1 MGTSKGPANSSV
13 RDHFIPIRKSELVVL
28 LRDELPEKE
37 RQEFEQ
43 LCHIIESVFHH
54 EYHQRLEALKGD
66 YAAFDPDADTRPT
79 RTFSDQQRKQAMPSL
94 FERFS
99 EMLERA
105 NYRRLERGEIDQLLE
120 VAGKWG
126 VRLEVDFEILEQF
139 EVYVRGSEVDRTTRR
154 RWQKLYKSEEAEVP
168 VYQRLVLIFRHRPHR
183 RLPKNADTDKVFIKL
198 FKNIPHHDLKILLP
212 GVRVRMTLLDQAR
225 IAFPTITGIG
235 ITVSKIVA
243 KGLVAFGTMTG
254 TLALLGMIGGL
265 IGYGVKSFIG
275 FLRTKEKH
283 QLTLT
288 KNLYY
293 QNLDNNAGVL
303 FRLLDDAEE
312 QEFREAVLAY
322 FLLWQR
328 APAEGWTVHE
338 LDRRAEILISKATG
352 VDTDFEVGDAVTKL
366 FNLDMVA
373 CGAAGKLIARPIGE
387 ALMRLDQRWDDY
399 FRHQNG
405 APASSLPVKA
415 RRARAA

>member
-1 MGTSKGPANSSV
+1 VSASNGSVSNSV
-13 RDHFIPIRKSELVVL
+13 RDHFIPIRKADLVAL
-28 LRDELPEKE
+28 LGGELPENE
-37 RQEFEQ
+37 RQDFEQ
-43 LCHIIESVFHH
+43 LCHIVESVFHH
-54 EYHQRLEALKGD
+54 EYHQRLEALKCD
-66 YAAFDPDADTRPT
+66 YASFDPDADTRPT
-79 RTFSDQQRKQAMPSL
+79 RIFTHQQREQAMPSL
-94 FERFS
+94 FERFG

-105 NYRRLERGEIDQLLE
+105 NYRRLDRNEIDQLLE

-126 VRLEVDFEILEQF
+126 VRLEVDFDILEQF
-139 EVYVRGSEVDRTTRR
+139 EVYVRGNEVDRSTRR
-154 RWQKLYKSEEAEVP
+154 RWQNRYKTEEVEVP
-168 VYQRLVLIFRHRPHR
+168 VYQRLVLIFRHREHK
-183 RLPKNADTDKVFIKL
+183 RLPNDTDTSKVFIKL
-198 FKNIPHHDLKILLP
+198 FKCIPHHDLKILLP

-225 IAFPTITGIG
+225 IAFPTITGVGMTI
-235 ITVSKIVA
+235 SKIVA

-322 FLLWQR
+322 FLLWQS
-328 APAEGWTVHE
+328 APAEGWTVNE
-338 LDRRAEILISKATG
+338 LDRRAETLISNAIG
-352 VDTDFEVGDAVTKL
+352 VDADFEVGDAVTKL
-366 FNLDMVA
+366 FNLDMVI
-373 CGAAGKLIARPIGE
+373 CGAAGRLTARPIGE

-399 FRHQNG
+399 FRHECDS
-405 APASSLPVKA
+405 AAASVPIRP
-415 RRARAA
+415 RRTRAA